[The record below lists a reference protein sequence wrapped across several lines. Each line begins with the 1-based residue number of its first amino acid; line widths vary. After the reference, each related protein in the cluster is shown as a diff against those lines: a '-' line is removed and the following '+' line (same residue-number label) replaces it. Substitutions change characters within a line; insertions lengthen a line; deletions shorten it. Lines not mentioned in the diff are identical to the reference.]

1 MYFFA
6 GGSRVRCG
14 DGVRCG
20 VSSTTLSTPT
30 CKPIPLPANTWTHLA
45 VAYNGSMLTLYR
57 DGVPVATANATGVI
71 SPSTGSLQIGGSVF
85 GEYFKGL
92 IDEVRIYKTAL
103 SDTEI
108 QTIYQQESIGIS
120 PIVAAPLI
128 SPNGG
133 SYSDSV
139 SVTMQTATS
148 GASIYYT
155 TDGSTPTQ
163 SSTLY
168 NGSMTLTSSKIVKA
182 KALKSGS
189 NGSTETAASFLVT
202 QSFVAQPFSFS
213 LAASGNLSVLAGAS
227 VNNTISATLDSGSSQ
242 AVSFSVSGLPT
253 GATASFSSAS
263 C

>member
-1 MYFFA
+1 MTVLDSNSLDLS
-6 GGSRVRCG
+6 GSFTLSAWVNPASMFTDFRSIIAKNDQYYLYASSTGFCG
-14 DGVRCG
+14 DG
-20 VSSTTLSTPT
+20 TPFGYGEIRPVVT
-30 CKPIPLPANTWTHLA
+30 VCQPTSLPANTWIYLTLT
-45 VAYNGSMLTLYR
+45 YNGSKLTLYR
-57 DGVPVATANATGVI
+57 NGVAVSTVNASGTLPATTQ
-71 SPSTGSLQIGGSVF
+71 TLQLGASQF

-120 PIVAAPLI
+120 STVAAPLI

-168 NGSMTLTSSKIVKA
+168 SGSMTLTSSKTVKA
-182 KALKSGS
+182 KAFKSGY
-189 NGSTETAASFLVT
+189 NASTEK
-202 QSFVAQPFSFS
+202 
-213 LAASGNLSVLAGAS
+213 
-227 VNNTISATLDSGSSQ
+227 
-242 AVSFSVSGLPT
+242 
-253 GATASFSSAS
+253 
-263 C
+263 